1 MGVLD
6 NTGLQRLWSHIQ
18 AGFGDLQAQI
28 NNLTIT
34 GDYVPLTRKINNKE
48 LSEDITLNASDIG
61 AVSSSGQTASRVM
74 ISNASG
80 NVAPSAIT
88 TTELGYLDG
97 ATSNIQTQLDKQLS
111 LAAIE
116 GTNILDENIDLNT
129 TAFLSVGSYYCS
141 NTTRVATFSNC
152 PTKSAFIMY
161 VYSPI
166 SYNNLG
172 HEATNTWV
180 YRLRHII
187 DVTGAEYTQ
196 YVHSESTAGEFI
208 YKNWAQI
215 IKTNTKLITDSQN
228 YGSTLPST
236 GIEGQIFFKKV
247 T

>member
-1 MGVLD
+1 MANPSILAAFERMWQHVIIALND
-6 NTGLQRLWSHIQ
+6 KV
-18 AGFGDLQAQI
+18 
-28 NNLTIT
+28 TI
-34 GDYVPLTRKINNKE
+34 TRKINNKE
-48 LSEDITLNASDIG
+48 LSADITLSASDVG
-61 AVSSSGQTASRVM
+61 AVPSSGQTASRVM
-74 ISNASG
+74 ISNADG
-80 NVAPSAIT
+80 NVAPSVIT

-97 ATSNIQTQLDKQLS
+97 VTSNIQTQLDNKFS
-111 LAAIE
+111 LTAIE

-129 TAFLSVGSYYCS
+129 TAFLSVGTYYCS
-141 NTTRVATFSNC
+141 NTTRIATFTNC
-152 PTKSAFIMY
+152 PTRSAFIMY

-172 HEATNTWV
+172 QEASTTWV

-215 IKTNTKLITDSQN
+215 IKTNTKLVTDSQN
-228 YGSTLPST
+228 YGSTLPET
-236 GIEGQIFFKKV
+236 GVEGQIFFKKV